1 MGEAGRMKKG
11 RTQNEEE
18 KEEKEERRRKNPRP
32 TWI

>member
-1 MGEAGRMKKG
+1 MGEARRMKKG

-18 KEEKEERRRKNPRP
+18 KEEKEERRMKNPRP